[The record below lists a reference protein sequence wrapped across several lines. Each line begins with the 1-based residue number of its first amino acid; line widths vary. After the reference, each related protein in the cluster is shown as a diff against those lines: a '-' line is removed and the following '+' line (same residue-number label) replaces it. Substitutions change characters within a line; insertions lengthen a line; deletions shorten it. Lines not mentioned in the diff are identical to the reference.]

1 MFRTSRCLRLGPPF
15 STLQFPSRPRLGA
28 AGGKDGIGGTSREY
42 EGQYSL
48 DVMTKCSFKVPVIL
62 WMGTKPSECFS
73 PLFLW
78 TVQIFQV
85 GSYSILASF
94 ERQVSLRS
102 TYIHVYIYIYFYI
115 QQLFLNLGGALN
127 LPQKPAGASFMSCRG
142 TTYFHHWLTCL
153 SMFSLYNHNTDDTQ
167 SVLRETRFI

>member
-48 DVMTKCSFKVPVIL
+48 DVMTKCSFKVPVTL

-102 TYIHVYIYIYFYI
+102 TYIHVYIYIFLYPAVVSESGGSSEFAAETSGGI
-115 QQLFLNLGGALN
+115 FHVLQGNDLFSPLAD
-127 LPQKPAGASFMSCRG
+127 
-142 TTYFHHWLTCL
+142 
-153 SMFSLYNHNTDDTQ
+153 MFEH
-167 SVLRETRFI
+167 V